1 MIRSLALITLSALAL
16 PVFAADLSL
25 PVNARQTVE
34 RDVVLGS
41 YDVALGGFENG
52 VIPARTIEGQINTQ
66 AWRIEG
72 SDLTTLQ
79 ILAPLRSQLTDAGFT
94 ILFDCASDACGGF
107 DFRFATEVLPAPGMY
122 VDISDYHFVAAV
134 SGPIEALGEVITLLV
149 SRSSTA
155 GFVQIVHAGQR
166 ESVTVRPA
174 NGSSEFSPQNTTESA
189 ANLATKLIEQGHVI
203 LPGLSFNTGSSDL
216 SNGKFASLESLA
228 AYLTKNP
235 DIKIALVGHTDS
247 QGALSSNILLSKR
260 RAQSV
265 VERLVGDYAIPRWQ
279 MQAEGMGYLAPVAS
293 NLTQEGRDLNRRV
306 EAILLFSE

>member
-1 MIRSLALITLSALAL
+1 MIRTLAFILLSAWAL
-16 PVFAADLSL
+16 PVLAADLSL
-25 PVNARQTVE
+25 PDNARQTVE

-41 YDVALGGFENG
+41 YDVPLGGFENG
-52 VIPARTIEGQINTQ
+52 IIPTRTIEGQVNTQ
-66 AWRIEG
+66 AWRIEA

-79 ILAPLRSQLTDAGFT
+79 ILGPLRAQLTDAGFT

-107 DFRFATEVLPAPGMY
+107 DFRFATDVLPAPGMY
-122 VDISDYHFVAAV
+122 VDISDYRFVSAAI
-134 SGPIEALGEVITLLV
+134 GPIEALGEVITLLV

-155 GFVQIVHAGQR
+155 GFVQIVHTGQS
-166 ESVTVRPA
+166 ESVSVRPA
-174 NGSSEFSPQNTTESA
+174 NSSSQISSQNTPDSA
-189 ANLATKLIEQGHVI
+189 ANLATVLMEQGHVI
-203 LPGLSFNTGSSDL
+203 LPDLSFNTGSSEL
-216 SNGKFASLESLA
+216 SNGEFVSLESLA
-228 AYLTKNP
+228 AYLSKNP

-265 VERLVGDYAIPRWQ
+265 LERLVDVYAIPRWQ

-293 NLTQEGRDLNRRV
+293 NLTPEGRELNRRV